1 MTKQLRFDEPS
12 HTYWLG
18 ERRLPSVSE
27 VIAPVQSFEGIPEAV
42 LARKSAIGK
51 AAHLACQFID
61 EGDDVDP
68 ESLDPVV
75 APYVEGWRR
84 FIAENKPEFH
94 VIEEQMFDEA
104 LGYAGTPDRV
114 AIMHGSEW
122 VLDIKTVVTI
132 SQATA
137 LQTVAYRK
145 LVAPKAK
152 TREPLI
158 KRGAIQLTPDG
169 RYKLHE
175 FKEQSDW
182 AIFQSLLNVKNWM
195 LAHGK

>member
-1 MTKQLRFDEPS
+1 MRLLFREED

-51 AAHLACQFID
+51 AAHLACQFLD

-75 APYVEGWRR
+75 APYVDAWRR
-84 FIAENKPEFH
+84 FMAENKPEWS
-94 VIEEQMFDEA
+94 VIEEQMHDET
-104 LGYAGTPDRV
+104 LGYAGTPDRYGLL
-114 AIMHGSEW
+114 HGAKW
-122 VLDIKTVVTI
+122 IIDIKTVVTI
-132 SQATA
+132 SPATA

-145 LVAPKAK
+145 LVAQRTKE
-152 TREPLI
+152 REPLI
-158 KRGAIQLTPDG
+158 KRGAVQLGTDG

-175 FKEQSDW
+175 FKDPADW
-182 AIFQSLLNVKNWM
+182 AIFQSLLNVKAWQM
-195 LAHGK
+195 RHGK